1 MLCMTSVL
9 YTRICFT
16 RELIVTRLLV
26 NTGCLFFER
35 KREKERREDITTKD
49 VERLIKLLSV
59 AKWLAKD
66 VGRSIVLSDDINYF
80 VKDVG
85 RLIKSTSNYMKER
98 ERERFIYICKTL
110 RR

>member
-1 MLCMTSVL
+1 M
-9 YTRICFT
+9 
-16 RELIVTRLLV
+16 
-26 NTGCLFFER
+26 G
-35 KREKERREDITTKD
+35 
-49 VERLIKLLSV
+49 RLIKLLSV

-98 ERERFIYICKTL
+98 ERERDSYIFV
-110 RR
+110 RH